1 MHLAPRIAGHPE
13 PEDLHLAAQARSQL
27 IQLHMR
33 THEIAE
39 GALMQGLGMR
49 SCPQQPARDRRMP
62 DPKNSLR
69 CRQIQPF
76 RQGTQHQCYPMRRR
90 FQPIQRRV
98 QTCAEGRPTHLRAP
112 PLDPLS
118 LAAHTIANQRVDVRI
133 ADPIVLAGLVGTG
146 KPFGLHAFGR
156 SPPAFDLLPRSHR
169 SRNWFPTR

>member
-1 MHLAPRIAGHPE
+1 MARRIDGHPE
-13 PEDLHLAAQARSQL
+13 PEDLRLAAQARSQL

-33 THEIAE
+33 KHEIAE

-62 DPKNSLR
+62 DPKDSLR

-98 QTCAEGRPTHLRAP
+98 QTCAEGRPTRLTAP

-118 LAAHTIANQRVDVRI
+118 LAPHTIANQRVDVRI
-133 ADPIVLAGLVGTG
+133 ADPIVGASSVGTG
-146 KPFGLHAFGR
+146 KPLGLHAFGR
-156 SPPAFDLLPRSHR
+156 SPSAFDLPPGSHR
-169 SRNWFPTR
+169 SRRWFPRR